1 MGEGEGEV
9 EFRIVIPA
17 RYASE
22 RLPGKPL
29 RKIHGRAMIE
39 WVYRAAQQAGAVEIV
54 VATDDQRIVDAVEGF
69 GGRACMTASSHRSGT
84 DRILEVAR
92 SLGWS
97 DDSVVVNLQG
107 DEPLMPAANIV
118 QVAGN
123 LVNGDCAMA
132 TLHKLIDTRQA
143 QDPNLVKLVH
153 DRNGRALYFSRAP
166 IPFDRSGATAQYLG
180 HIGLY
185 AYRVGFIETFSGLE
199 PCELEVAEALEQ
211 LRALCNG
218 YRIHS
223 EIARESPG
231 PGVDTEEDLQKVT
244 KLLDSE
250 TP

>member
-1 MGEGEGEV
+1 MLEQTWEPQ
-9 EFRIVIPA
+9 IQIQ
-17 RYASE
+17 
-22 RLPGKPL
+22 PG
-29 RKIHGRAMIE
+29 
-39 WVYRAAQQAGAVEIV
+39 
-54 VATDDQRIVDAVEGF
+54 
-69 GGRACMTASSHRSGT
+69 SHYG
-84 DRILEVAR
+84 
-92 SLGWS
+92 LGWF
-97 DDSVVVNLQG
+97 
-107 DEPLMPAANIV
+107 
-118 QVAGN
+118 
-123 LVNGDCAMA
+123 
-132 TLHKLIDTRQA
+132 
-143 QDPNLVKLVH
+143 VH